1 MCDAGII
8 YCKCEMIYK
17 FLECA
22 GSLRVHNVHPRRFEH
37 SLEASYRSRGHVSEC
52 AKVGAMHRTATA
64 SIGISKV
71 IQGGKSRRR
80 ATCVGRISRKTDRRT
95 SSGLL
100 KREVLAL
107 F

>member
-22 GSLRVHNVHPRRFEH
+22 GSLRVHDVHPRRFEH

-71 IQGGKSRRR
+71 IQGGSRDGGQLVLEESAGRQIVVR
-80 ATCVGRISRKTDRRT
+80 AVAC
-95 SSGLL
+95 
-100 KREVLAL
+100 
-107 F
+107 